1 MDTKKFINAL
11 RSVIAEEVRNVIR
24 QELTEILKEGLQPT
38 INELQE
44 QTKPAVSIA
53 NKKPKSEKLKFK
65 STRFSDI
72 LNETD
77 PVYDNTPSSLHETI
91 TMTSRDAVNFGQARK
106 MMHSAITG
114 TSTPVA
120 PSTVLDPEGNKELV
134 VDETVAKAMTRDYS
148 ALMRAIDKKKG
159 R

>member
-1 MDTKKFINAL
+1 MDTKKFVNAL
-11 RSVIAEEVRNVIR
+11 RAVIAEEVRNVIR
-24 QELTEILKEGLQPT
+24 QELTEILKEGLKPT
-38 INELQE
+38 ISELQE
-44 QTKPAVSIA
+44 QTVRTTPVT
-53 NKKPKSEKLKFK
+53 KKPKNEKLKFK
-65 STRFSDI
+65 SNKFSDI

-77 PVYDNTPSSLHETI
+77 PVYDAVPTSLHETI

-114 TSTPVA
+114 NSIPVA
-120 PSTVLDPEGNKELV
+120 PATMLDPEGNKEIA

-159 R
+159 K

>member
-1 MDTKKFINAL
+1 MDTKKFVNAL

-24 QELTEILKEGLQPT
+24 QELTEILKEGLKPT

-44 QTKPAVSIA
+44 QTKPAAVVR
-53 NKKPKSEKLKFK
+53 KPKNDKLKFK
-65 STRFSDI
+65 SNRFSDI

-77 PVYDNTPSSLHETI
+77 PVYDAAPNSLHETI
-91 TMTSRDAVNFGQARK
+91 TMTSRDAVNFGQSRK

-120 PSTVLDPEGNKELV
+120 PATMLDPEGNKEIA

-159 R
+159 K